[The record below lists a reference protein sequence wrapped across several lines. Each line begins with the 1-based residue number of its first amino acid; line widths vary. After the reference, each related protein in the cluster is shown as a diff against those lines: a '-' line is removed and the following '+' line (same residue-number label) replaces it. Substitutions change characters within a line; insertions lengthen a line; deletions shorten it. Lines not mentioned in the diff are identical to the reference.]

1 MAAGGSACLGFL
13 WNSCLP
19 RKVGYRRTVIV
30 QDAILAAAF
39 DFIDANHREMR
50 HIGMLYIAEFMLELL
65 FGGINQKLGMLAKYD
80 FSNLDK
86 ARHVRLADFMR
97 IEFIN
102 LVVVMKLNAKGRFFC
117 LRHGDKLI
125 RLH

>member
-1 MAAGGSACLGFL
+1 M
-13 WNSCLP
+13 P
-19 RKVGYRRTVIV
+19 REIGYRRTVIV
-30 QDAILAAAF
+30 QDAVLAAAF
-39 DFIDANHREMR
+39 DFIDANHGEMR
-50 HIGMLYIAEFMLELL
+50 HVGMLHIAKFMLELL
-65 FGGINQKLGMLAKYD
+65 LGGINQELGMLAKYD

-102 LVVVMKLNAKGRFFC
+102 LVVVMKLDAKSRFFC